1 MAMIEYLV
9 SRKPDL
15 GFKLQIAHERGTP
28 KEYVRKIVQTSFL
41 YTFFFV
47 FFVFLMISKNR
58 DLSVI
63 AKFFILLFS
72 FGFFLILFYN
82 FLSLNL
88 EAKIKKVEKEIN
100 REALYAGRFLLIKLQ
115 SGTPFFNALID
126 GTKAYGTARKAFKEI
141 VDDINFGTP
150 IEDALL
156 KAMKMTPSKRFKKI
170 LFVTNNSLR
179 LGIDIAPPLTSTLKD
194 LVIEQVMEIEAYSK
208 KLNSLAM
215 FYMIIAIVIPSLG
228 LTVLVIVISF
238 MSISLGFSGYAM
250 LIGFIVLT
258 QLLFLS
264 IFKNIRPA
272 VSF

>member
-1 MAMIEYLV
+1 MAMIDYLV
-9 SRKPDL
+9 SRRPDL
-15 GFKLQIAHERGTP
+15 GLKMKVAHERGTP
-28 KEYVRKIVQTSFL
+28 KEHVKRIVQTAFL
-41 YTFFFV
+41 YSVFFV
-47 FFVFLMISKNR
+47 FFLFLAISKNR
-58 DLSVI
+58 DLTTIS
-63 AKFFILLFS
+63 K
-72 FGFFLILFYN
+72 FLILIVGFGVFLIAFYN

-88 EAKIKKVEKEIN
+88 EAKIKKVEREIN
-100 REALYAGRFLLIKLQ
+100 KEVLYAGRFLLIKLE

-126 GTKAYGTARKAFKEI
+126 GTEAHGTARIAFKEI

-156 KAMKMTPSKRFKKI
+156 QAMKMTPSKRFKKI
-170 LFVTNNSLR
+170 LFVVNNSLR

-194 LVIEQVMEIEAYSK
+194 LVSEQIMEIEAYSK

-215 FYMIIAIVIPSLG
+215 FYMIIAIVVPSLG

-238 MSISLGFSGYAM
+238 MSISLGLSGYAL
-250 LIGFIVLT
+250 LIGFIALS